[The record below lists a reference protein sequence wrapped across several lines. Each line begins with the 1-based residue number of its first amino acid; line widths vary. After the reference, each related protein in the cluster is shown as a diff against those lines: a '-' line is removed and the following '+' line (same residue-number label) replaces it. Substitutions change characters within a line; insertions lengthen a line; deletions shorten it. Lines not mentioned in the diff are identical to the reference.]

1 MGKFEGVDADA
12 LNRKPPNRPRRKPEL
27 PVAEIPIGEFRE
39 AQRDPKVVEFL
50 VEAKAQGAELKDKG
64 LIHL

>member
-1 MGKFEGVDADA
+1 MGKLVGMDAF
-12 LNRKPPNRPRRKPEL
+12 NRQPPRRLRRKPEL
-27 PVAEIPIGEFRE
+27 PVAEIPITVFRE

-50 VEAKAQGAELKDKG
+50 AEAKAKGAELKSKG